1 MNKLSP
7 VFEDIFSGGRLIK
20 MIFSDRRKKSQ
31 ECQKALI
38 RPVTIGGQL
47 LFQVEYTWEKKV
59 THENLSAEEAVSRSL
74 SLIGEQFKQVNVFL
88 EGEDMQILA
97 SKPETPRI
105 SRKTGTKKQESLA
118 HNKKKN
124 YIIPDG
130 SPCDFLIR
138 LGVMDR
144 DGRVFKKH
152 YGKFRQINRYLEI
165 VEDVFPSLPVYPDG
179 RPLRIIDFGCGKAY
193 LPSPFTII

>member
-1 MNKLSP
+1 MDKLTP
-7 VFEDIFSGGRLIK
+7 VFEDIFRGSRLIK

-74 SLIGEQFKQVNVFL
+74 SLIGEQFKQINVFL

-118 HNKKKN
+118 HNN
-124 YIIPDG
+124 P
-130 SPCDFLIR
+130 
-138 LGVMDR
+138 
-144 DGRVFKKH
+144 
-152 YGKFRQINRYLEI
+152 
-165 VEDVFPSLPVYPDG
+165 
-179 RPLRIIDFGCGKAY
+179 
-193 LPSPFTII
+193 